1 MTSRWFIINEWLL
14 NDLLG
19 DNETE
24 AQKQSVQFL
33 SSLIQAP
40 HGIVIL
46 QDSPWM
52 SKAWQLMKMADPNQ
66 RQISKFLQLR
76 ILRDANK
83 CRIIK
88 GDEVVKL
95 PDSLQQLLTERQI
108 DNDDEY
114 LLQTWCSSPV
124 KIEYIVTSDEYLMR
138 ALEMHYPEIRTL
150 HRDEFLDGYPEVPP
164 AD

>member
-1 MTSRWFIINEWLL
+1 MPSRWFIINEWLL
-14 NDLLG
+14 HDLLG
-19 DNETE
+19 DNKSES
-24 AQKQSVQFL
+24 QKQSVQILNSFTHE
-33 SSLIQAP
+33 P

-52 SKAWQLMKMADPNQ
+52 SKAWQLMKMTDPLQ
-66 RQISKFLQLR
+66 RKISQFLHLS

-88 GDEVVKL
+88 EDEVEKL
-95 PDSLQQLLTERQI
+95 PDSLQQLLTNSQI

-124 KIEYIVTSDEYLMR
+124 KIECIVTTDKNLMR
-138 ALEMHYPEIRTL
+138 ALDEHYPEIRTI
-150 HRDEFLDGYPEVPP
+150 HRDEFLDSYPEVLPS
-164 AD
+164 D